1 MGSKKA
7 FSLLE
12 LIFAIVIIGIIST
25 VAVPKLLDT
34 KANAEAVTIKKD
46 IVTIVSSVRAYYLI
60 NDNLDEFSSAL
71 TLNQNIWDVDGT
83 TATFKDNQSDCI
95 SISIENRKLN
105 VTVIDENN
113 GKICEKIKASGV
125 SSTTYDL

>member
-1 MGSKKA
+1 MGYKKA

-46 IVTIVSSVRAYYLI
+46 IATIVSSVRAYYLI

-83 TATFKDNQSDCI
+83 TAIFKDNQSDCI
-95 SISIENRKLN
+95 SIFIENKKLN

-125 SSTTYDL
+125 SSITYDL